1 MRFRVI
7 LVVFIALV
15 FGYNKKDS
23 CQNIQKFTYDEWDA
37 KLMCPNPLAPILE
50 TQNIP
55 KAKCSRFKPI
65 FDSSNR
71 KLNTQDVEELR
82 QKMKQRQE
90 GNLKFDHDQQ
100 YKQYKEQQNKQQRKD
115 DL

>member
-1 MRFRVI
+1 MRFRLI
-7 LVVFIALV
+7 LVVFVALV
-15 FGYNKKDS
+15 MGYNKKDS

-55 KAKCSRFKPI
+55 KTKCSRFKPN

-71 KLNTQDVEELR
+71 RLNTQDVEELR
-82 QKMKQRQE
+82 QKMKQKQE

-100 YKQYKEQQNKQQRKD
+100 YRQFKEQQRKD
-115 DL
+115 EL